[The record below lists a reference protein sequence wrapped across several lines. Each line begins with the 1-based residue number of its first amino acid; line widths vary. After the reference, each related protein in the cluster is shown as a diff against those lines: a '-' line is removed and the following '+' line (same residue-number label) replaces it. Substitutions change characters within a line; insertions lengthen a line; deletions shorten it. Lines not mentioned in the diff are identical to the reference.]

1 MYCYPTIFIKIT
13 RLARS
18 IMQARLSWR
27 PREHRTVSPGCLGG
41 GEVARMS
48 GRQKSED
55 LQKLGEGKAHT
66 RYEIGGLN
74 QVNEISEEWRDI
86 G

>member
-1 MYCYPTIFIKIT
+1 M
-13 RLARS
+13 ARK
-18 IMQARLSWR
+18 
-27 PREHRTVSPGCLGG
+27 
-41 GEVARMS
+41 S

-74 QVNEISEEWRDI
+74 QVNELSEEWRDI

>member
-1 MYCYPTIFIKIT
+1 MATSRAQNCE
-13 RLARS
+13 S
-18 IMQARLSWR
+18 RLS
-27 PREHRTVSPGCLGG
+27 GG